1 MTVAE
6 AFVYFIVK
14 TGDTESV
21 FMTRVRQTDVCEQFG
36 RLVHRVTNNGGKC
49 YPCPNGTLNHGVK
62 FFIKYNFMGD
72 KKRLMLWG
80 KCS

>member
-36 RLVHRVTNNGGKC
+36 RLVHRVTNNGGKM
-49 YPCPNGTLNHGVK
+49 LSMSK
-62 FFIKYNFMGD
+62 WNF
-72 KKRLMLWG
+72 KPRR
-80 KCS
+80 